1 MNDLV
6 GHRRSAQ
13 PAPIEALGE
22 DTALEDQAASV
33 GEDVDAATVLRMSRE
48 LDAPRPSASES
59 AYGAQ
64 SKPKKKKPTSSH
76 DGGFI
81 GFGAEFHPFSY
92 DDPKVNHHKMDPK
105 VERLGAQY
113 VRIFVPLNVVS
124 TGLLGQAGTDFDKA
138 NVEHLTAAV
147 ANNPTDAALKHRLV
161 NAQKQYAQD
170 VRYVNSFIKTLAL
183 AGKDTTINLTFS
195 GSVGHDGRID
205 QLASVVAYLSQ
216 HGYDK
221 LQVTLE
227 NEPNGSDKGDGFRGR
242 FNKAVAKHDRAGAN
256 AAAKEYVDAYARL
269 DEQLEM
275 QQVRDDV
282 SIIGGDM
289 VGNNRAE
296 FFETI
301 TREGLN
307 QHVDGYSFHVY
318 WGAAGHTF
326 PKTLAELDKIH
337 AQAAKWAKGKP
348 IMITELG
355 KKKDVKDGGNPVAD
369 EAGVIPAF
377 QQGLFQ
383 LHAVNAGFVGA
394 VKWDAFHLGNHH
406 KGDGKG
412 DPGNFYMIGGPKSD
426 YKTDESY
433 RLERMFTHAVD
444 PGWHCHGTNHGDH
457 GAEAYFRSEDNKDG
471 AILAMSK
478 GGKSIAT
485 GSLPK
490 GRKLFVTTWNRNG
503 KGDLHTRF
511 IDAHHRPPVDIPA
524 SGAVAVS
531 TKPFVA
537 G

>member
-13 PAPIEALGE
+13 VEPIEELASDAAIE
-22 DTALEDQAASV
+22 DHIEAV
-33 GEDVDAATVLRMSRE
+33 GDDIDAATVLRMSRE
-48 LDAPRPSASES
+48 MDAPRPSASES

-64 SKPKKKKPTSSH
+64 PKAKKRKPTSSH

-92 DDPKVNHHKMDPK
+92 DDPKMDHHKLDPK

-113 VRIFVPLNVVS
+113 VRVFVPLNVVS
-124 TGLLGQAGTDFDKA
+124 SGLLGQAGTDYDKA
-138 NVEHLTAAV
+138 NVEHLTTAV
-147 ANNPTDAALKHRLV
+147 ANNPTDAALAQRL
-161 NAQKQYAQD
+161 AKAKQQYAQD

-195 GSVGHDGRID
+195 GSVGHDARID
-205 QLASVVAYLSQ
+205 QLAAVVAYLTHS
-216 HGYDK
+216 GYHK

-227 NEPNGSDKGDGFRGR
+227 NEPNGPDTGDGFRGR
-242 FNKAVAKHDRAGAN
+242 FNKAVAGHDKAGAN

-269 DEQLEM
+269 DDQLEM

-289 VGNNRAE
+289 VGNNRGE

-318 WGAAGHTF
+318 WGAAGRTF
-326 PKTLAELDKIH
+326 PKQIAELDKIH
-337 AQAAKWAKGKP
+337 AQAQKWAKGKP

-355 KKKDVKDGGNPVAD
+355 KKKDAPGGPVAD
-369 EAGVIPAF
+369 EPGVTPAF
-377 QQGLFQ
+377 QQGLFS
-383 LHAVNAGFVGA
+383 LHAINSGFIGA
-394 VKWDAFHLGNHH
+394 VKWDAFALGNHH

-412 DPGNFYMIGGPKSD
+412 EPGTFYMIGGAKTG

-433 RLERMFTHAVD
+433 RLERMFTHAVE
-444 PGWHCHGTNHGDH
+444 PGWHCHGTNHGDQ
-457 GAEAYFRSEDNKDG
+457 GAEAYFRSEDGKDG
-471 AILAMSK
+471 AILAMSHN
-478 GGKSIAT
+478 GKSIAT

-490 GRKLFVTTWNRNG
+490 HRKLYVTTWNRNG
-503 KGDLHTRF
+503 KGDLHTHLV
-511 IDAHHRPPVDIPA
+511 DTHTRPAVAIPA
-524 SGAVAVS
+524 NGAVAIS
-531 TKPFVA
+531 TKPFYA